1 MKNISEVSPQ
11 CTDVIDVW
19 GSNGN
24 VTVMWA
30 PPAEFGDPLYYHIRY
45 GAAEM
50 QGVPPFVS
58 WTIASRREVKA
69 AGDAKSLSMQL
80 DEDTDYGIQICAVY
94 NEQRKKPKFGVVGV
108 TPFICTSCKTIPTES
123 FGRCGECSKIEG
135 PLLFQRRCH
144 PKGGVGCASASSAL
158 NESEIASASTLDDIN
173 IARDISNELEI
184 LSVSTTPL
192 QIQRTGNENISII
205 ESAAPTILHSK
216 IVSVL
221 FLFQIVPL
229 RANRANLQSSNLF
242 YFKAKFSPNRSLH
255 GHGPNVT
262 TTTALPVVT
271 STTSILSQS
280 PSKSTHGTS
289 PAEATA
295 IARTISSSQ
304 RHHVETTAAAGLKS
318 TVATAVSKV
327 AEIVSFHRATLPS
340 QVFSTS
346 STELPT
352 MKLHAYS
359 TTDTLAE
366 IQTQKERKNG
376 DTYRITTPKSQNFN
390 ENVEKQT
397 SMVMATP
404 EPRASTIPTPVAA
417 KTDKIRKPSS
427 DDNMCTLLNG
437 VQCQFG
443 CDSHEKYDLLP
454 LSVLKRKTKSL
465 SPQLTEEVTDLSL
478 SASRASFIKR
488 CECPQHTHVIA
499 FNGACVERTTKTTP
513 SMCLAKR
520 DVNATWDARL
530 RVLHIYSEEVFNEV
544 KEKKSIDKVYVEFGQ
559 VREAKMAIGRP
570 SQNVH
575 LNGYIFDSSIGQRN
589 RMIVRKDVRFIANVK
604 KAVLLI
610 FCIC

>member
-1 MKNISEVSPQ
+1 MAIEVFSCYSFWKVFYP
-11 CTDVIDVW
+11 
-19 GSNGN
+19 N
-24 VTVMWA
+24 V
-30 PPAEFGDPLYYHIRY
+30 
-45 GAAEM
+45 
-50 QGVPPFVS
+50 
-58 WTIASRREVKA
+58 
-69 AGDAKSLSMQL
+69 
-80 DEDTDYGIQICAVY
+80 
-94 NEQRKKPKFGVVGV
+94 
-108 TPFICTSCKTIPTES
+108 
-123 FGRCGECSKIEG
+123 
-135 PLLFQRRCH
+135 
-144 PKGGVGCASASSAL
+144 
-158 NESEIASASTLDDIN
+158 
-173 IARDISNELEI
+173 
-184 LSVSTTPL
+184 
-192 QIQRTGNENISII
+192 
-205 ESAAPTILHSK
+205 
-216 IVSVL
+216 VL
-221 FLFQIVPL
+221 FAKMI
-229 RANRANLQSSNLF
+229 F
-242 YFKAKFSPNRSLH
+242 YFNIFL
-255 GHGPNVT
+255 
-262 TTTALPVVT
+262 
-271 STTSILSQS
+271 QF
-280 PSKSTHGTS
+280 STHGTS

-366 IQTQKERKNG
+366 IQTQKEQKNG

-390 ENVEKQT
+390 ENIEKQT

-488 CECPQHTHVIA
+488 YLK
-499 FNGACVERTTKTTP
+499 G
-513 SMCLAKR
+513 
-520 DVNATWDARL
+520 
-530 RVLHIYSEEVFNEV
+530 VLQGSLKN
-544 KEKKSIDKVYVEFGQ
+544 K
-559 VREAKMAIGRP
+559 
-570 SQNVH
+570 
-575 LNGYIFDSSIGQRN
+575 
-589 RMIVRKDVRFIANVK
+589 
-604 KAVLLI
+604 
-610 FCIC
+610 